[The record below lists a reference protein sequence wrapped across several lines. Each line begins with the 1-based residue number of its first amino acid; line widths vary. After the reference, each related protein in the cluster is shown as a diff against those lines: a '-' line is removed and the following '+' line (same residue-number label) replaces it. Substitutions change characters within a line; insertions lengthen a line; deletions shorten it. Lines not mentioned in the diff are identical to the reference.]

1 MFKRAEEL
9 ARRPKYLEILNQ
21 SLNVSH
27 DFLSRMRNLTTELQ
41 IFTEVEM
48 TTLETL
54 VNETEVCPS
63 NLAALESVQ

>member
-9 ARRPKYLEILNQ
+9 SRRPKYLAVLNV

-27 DFLSRMRNLTTELQ
+27 DFLSRMMNLTKELQ

-54 VNETEVCPS
+54 VNETEVGLS
-63 NLAALESVQ
+63 N